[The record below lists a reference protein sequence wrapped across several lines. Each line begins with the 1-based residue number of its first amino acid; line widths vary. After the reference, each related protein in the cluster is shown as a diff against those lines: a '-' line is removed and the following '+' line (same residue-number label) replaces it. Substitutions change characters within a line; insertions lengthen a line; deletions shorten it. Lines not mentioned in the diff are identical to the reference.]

1 MNFLKTPMT
10 SKEQVQ
16 LLVKNLDKQ
25 PAGLLATCLMIEG
38 LADGMINEISDE
50 KFNALVDLVG
60 ELENSVQK
68 QFELVKSIKL
78 LLDMPVD
85 KN

>member
-1 MNFLKTPMT
+1 
-10 SKEQVQ
+10 
-16 LLVKNLDKQ
+16 
-25 PAGLLATCLMIEG
+25 MIEG

-60 ELENSVQK
+60 ELENSIQK
-68 QFELVKSIKL
+68 QFELIKSIKL
-78 LLDMPVD
+78 LIDLPVE

>member
-1 MNFLKTPMT
+1 MT
-10 SKEQVQ
+10 SKKQVQ

-25 PAGLLATCLMIEG
+25 PAALLATCLMIEG
-38 LADGMINEISDE
+38 LADGMINEIQDE

-68 QFELVKSIKL
+68 QFELIKSIKL
-78 LLDMPVD
+78 LIDLPIE